1 MHTKRSMS
9 IIGIILGSSLVA
21 LAGEVTDCQ
30 TRVQREGPKDLTYW
44 SWRAIDGRQCWYRGD
59 RWKPKEEL
67 RWADTVLPAASG
79 TVGESELTG
88 LYAGPGR
95 PQSERAIELT
105 GLDDGPTEPTSI
117 DNAPE
122 ESKSI
127 DNPPEAFTSIDNAP
141 EEWRARFADLLLA
154 STCCWPEL
162 EPTDLELTGNVELGD
177 ARSDAA
183 PAQPLWPMLFLPLTL
198 LAPLALLATWQLVK
212 GGSSRAL
219 RASHGGGSYR
229 TERVWLLSLIPP
241 DAPASAKG
249 FILGRPSG
257 SAARFVGQPINAE
270 VLQPQGDE
278 GCARG

>member
-21 LAGEVTDCQ
+21 LAGEVTGCQ

-44 SWRAIDGRQCWYRGD
+44 SWRTIDGRQCWYRGD

-67 RWADTVLPAASG
+67 RWADTVPPAASG
-79 TVGESELTG
+79 MVGESELTG

-95 PQSERAIELT
+95 PQSERVIDLT

-154 STCCWPEL
+154 STCCWPEH

-177 ARSDAA
+177 ARPDAA
-183 PAQPLWPMLFLPLTL
+183 PTQPLWPMLFLPLTL
-198 LAPLALLATWQLVK
+198 LALLATWQLVK
-212 GGSSRAL
+212 GGSRRAL
-219 RASHGGGSYR
+219 RASHGG
-229 TERVWLLSLIPP
+229 
-241 DAPASAKG
+241 AS
-249 FILGRPSG
+249 
-257 SAARFVGQPINAE
+257 
-270 VLQPQGDE
+270 
-278 GCARG
+278 